1 MCCNGQQ
8 RSNHAAP
15 TRGRLLVEGLVVHG
29 AGAIVIDLGGLF
41 ARGVTVTVTRGVL
54 LLVPRLLL
62 LLPRLL
68 LRLDRA
74 AWLSGVALG
83 PRPEAAVTVVLRWRG
98 WPGTRMPCVA
108 SPLTP
113 RAAYSPRRGTG
124 RSPPPAL
131 LAAAPFLS

>member
-1 MCCNGQQ
+1 MRCNGQQ

-68 LRLDRA
+68 LLQF
-74 AWLSGVALG
+74 
-83 PRPEAAVTVVLRWRG
+83 
-98 WPGTRMPCVA
+98 
-108 SPLTP
+108 
-113 RAAYSPRRGTG
+113 
-124 RSPPPAL
+124 PPPA
-131 LAAAPFLS
+131 AAATTISSSCC